1 MTTPAFD
8 VSVFPGRD
16 AWSRDSV
23 TSPETSLQARM
34 GKVLSY
40 LKGLHATHLV
50 HAAARATVMTSSPPP
65 L

>member
-8 VSVFPGRD
+8 VSVFHGRD

-23 TSPETSLQARM
+23 TSPEASLQAQM
-34 GKVLSY
+34 GKVFSY
-40 LKGLHATHLV
+40 LKGLHATHLIYTGV
-50 HAAARATVMTSSPPP
+50 RATVMTSSPPP